1 MEAENKLEE
10 DTQYYMEIKNNYC
23 ELNTRILALLKILLL
38 IIPEVQSIHFKKYIP
53 QNYNIWSLTV
63 ACRYCVVFGTLSPD
77 RCPTNDGFEM
87 GSQSMALL
95 LWSP

>member
-38 IIPEVQSIHFKKYIP
+38 IIPEVQSIIYIHLKYLLKNWHIQP
-53 QNYNIWSLTV
+53 LTEYSW
-63 ACRYCVVFGTLSPD
+63 YCSISGTMSD
-77 RCPTNDGFEM
+77 RHSGNG
-87 GSQSMALL
+87 GSELGA
-95 LWSP
+95 

>member
-38 IIPEVQSIHFKKYIP
+38 IIPEVQSIIYLYTFKISFKE
-53 QNYNIWSLTV
+53 LTYS
-63 ACRYCVVFGTLSPD
+63 APY
-77 RCPTNDGFEM
+77 
-87 GSQSMALL
+87 
-95 LWSP
+95 